1 MASDRDFKDFKWR
14 KGMTSNIWSYK
25 KETFGLNE
33 ICFRVYR
40 KGIYCFCVF
49 REQKAQHLVMVL
61 NKGENQIVNA
71 SG

>member
-1 MASDRDFKDFKWR
+1 
-14 KGMTSNIWSYK
+14 MTSNTWSYK

-61 NKGENQIVNA
+61 NNGEEQIVNA

>member
-1 MASDRDFKDFKWR
+1 MDVNYNNMGLCKK
-14 KGMTSNIWSYK
+14 MTSNIWTYK

-49 REQKAQHLVMVL
+49 REQKAQHLVMIL
-61 NKGENQIVNA
+61 NKGGGEQIVNA